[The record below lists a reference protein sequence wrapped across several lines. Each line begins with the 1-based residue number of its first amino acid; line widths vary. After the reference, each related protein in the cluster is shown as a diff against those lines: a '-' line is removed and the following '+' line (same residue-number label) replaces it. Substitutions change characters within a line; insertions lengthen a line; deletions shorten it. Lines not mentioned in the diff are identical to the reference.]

1 MEIKDPALLAG
12 YAHLRGRVA
21 NSFDERQIG
30 VLWNLASQRGM
41 SRREFLA
48 LLVAGGVALVLA
60 ACGPTSPTP
69 ESAPVVPVPAYELIR
84 PDAEPLPP
92 QPTPM
97 PLNAFKPASYA
108 RLPRWRGF
116 NLLEK
121 FTLAGNRPYSEWDFD
136 TIAEWGFDFVRLPT
150 DYRIWTQ
157 SPGVYREQPLRE
169 IDQAIAWA
177 RSRGIHVSLNLHRAP
192 GYCVNPP
199 KESLN
204 LWADDASGEQARQ
217 QFAAQ
222 WRMLTERYRG
232 IPPAELSFNLVNEP
246 GDITGAQYLRAA
258 TPAVVAIR
266 ERDPARLI
274 VADGA
279 YWGRRPVQELRPLMV
294 AQSTRGY
301 DPMVLT
307 HYQASWVDGSDNWPL
322 PTWPVG
328 ASFNQYLYGNYKPD
342 VKSPLVLK
350 TNLPQ
355 AAQLGFIVERV
366 SAIAELLIWADG
378 QLVFQK
384 TFQPGAGA
392 GEWKQSTLRPEWNS
406 YEAVYDKEYTA
417 NLPAGTREIQIEVS
431 KGDWL
436 TFSGI
441 RIYPF
446 PGVPSQELVL
456 KPDNPQMGVRQEPLV
471 LDAQGKLSPVGGPYT
486 ITRQTLWD
494 NIVQPWRG
502 LAALGVGVHVGEWG
516 AHSSTP
522 HNVVL
527 AWMKDCLQNWKDAGM
542 GWALWNLRGDFGVLD
557 SRRLDVRYE
566 DYKGHRLDRKMLELL
581 LQG

>member
-1 MEIKDPALLAG
+1 
-12 YAHLRGRVA
+12 
-21 NSFDERQIG
+21 
-30 VLWNLASQRGM
+30 M
-41 SRREFLA
+41 SRRQFLA
-48 LLVAGGVALVLA
+48 HFVAGGAALVLS
-60 ACGPTSPTP
+60 ACGATRAPTR
-69 ESAPVVPVPAYELIR
+69 EAAPVVPVSSYELIR
-84 PDAEPLPP
+84 PDAGPLPP

-97 PLNAFKPASYA
+97 PLSAFKPASYA

-121 FTLAGNRPYSEWDFD
+121 FTLAGNQPYSEWDFD
-136 TIAEWGFDFVRLPT
+136 TMAEWGFDFVRLPT

-177 RSRGIHVSLNLHRAP
+177 RSRGIHVCLNLHRAP

-199 KESLN
+199 KEPLN
-204 LWADDASGEQARQ
+204 LWADDARGQQARQ

-222 WRMLTERYRG
+222 WEMLAERYRG

-266 ERDPARLI
+266 SQDPTRLI

-279 YWGRRPVQELRPLMV
+279 YWGRRPVPDLRPLMV

-342 VKSPLVLK
+342 LKSPLIVK

-378 QLVFQK
+378 QLVFQQ
-384 TFQPGAGA
+384 TFQPCAGA
-392 GEWKQSTLRPEWNS
+392 GEWKHSTFRPEWNS

-417 NLPAGTREIQIEVS
+417 NLPGGTREIRIEVS

-441 RIYPF
+441 RLDPF
-446 PGVPSQELVL
+446 PGVRSQELLL
-456 KPDNPQMGVRQEPLV
+456 KPDNSQMGVRQEPLV

-494 NIVQPWRG
+494 NIVEPWRAF
-502 LAALGVGVHVGEWG
+502 AASGVGVHVGEWG

-566 DYKGHRLDRKMLELL
+566 GYKGHALDRQMLDLL